1 MTFYSRKCIE
11 LRTFLRSI
19 NMIIY
24 RDKRNDRIMGNDRIL
39 KDFCVFIFIDR
50 NDHINQVSEARAVQ
64 D

>member
-1 MTFYSRKCIE
+1 
-11 LRTFLRSI
+11 
-19 NMIIY
+19 MIIY